1 MINSLFIK
9 LSVIFLLVSSCETV
23 SNLTDKVTSSDTDD
37 ELLSDELGRDPT
49 LEEILAD
56 AEIDFEE
63 TNFESDDQLEIA
75 EEKLPP
81 SPTTEYDSALIEKDE
96 SPDLTNEEDTISDL
110 VQEEDAI
117 SDLVQEEDEI
127 SDLVQED
134 ETSSELI
141 NEELEKEVQ
150 EPTGTQEISSFD
162 KTFERSKLDL
172 EEQIQY
178 RVATINFSS
187 GSSSVNNA
195 GLKKIKKIAKIAK
208 ERNAKI
214 KVIGHASERTKDMP
228 IAKHKLVN
236 FIISDKRANSV
247 ADIFIKKYNFPTDK
261 LITQGVSD
269 SKPLF
274 KEIMPAGTTANQRTE
289 IFLIY

>member
-1 MINSLFIK
+1 MILT
-9 LSVIFLLVSSCETV
+9 SCETV
-23 SNLTDKVTSSDTDD
+23 SNLTDKVSSTEDSSDTEDQ
-37 ELLSDELGRDPT
+37 LLSDELGSDPT

-56 AEIDFEE
+56 AEIDFEDTE
-63 TNFESDDQLEIA
+63 FVNDDQLEIA
-75 EEKLPP
+75 DEKLPAN
-81 SPTTEYDSALIEKDE
+81 PTTEYDSTLIEKDE
-96 SPDLTNEEDTISDL
+96 GSDLIEDEETISDL
-110 VQEEDAI
+110 VVEESEKELIEPTVSEDA
-117 SDLVQEEDEI
+117 
-127 SDLVQED
+127 
-134 ETSSELI
+134 
-141 NEELEKEVQ
+141 
-150 EPTGTQEISSFD
+150 PSFD
-162 KTFERSKLDL
+162 KAFERSKLDL
-172 EEQIQY
+172 DEQIQY

-187 GSSSVNNA
+187 GSSIVDNS

-247 ADIFIKKYNFPTDK
+247 AEIFIEKYNFPSDK

>member
-23 SNLTDKVTSSDTDD
+23 SNLTDKVTSSDTDN

-96 SPDLTNEEDTISDL
+96 SPDLTNEEETISDL

-117 SDLVQEEDEI
+117 SDLVQEEDAI

-150 EPTGTQEISSFD
+150 EPSGTQEISSFD

>member
-1 MINSLFIK
+1 MILT
-9 LSVIFLLVSSCETV
+9 SCETV
-23 SNLTDKVTSSDTDD
+23 SNLTDKVSSAEDSSDT
-37 ELLSDELGRDPT
+37 ENQLLSDELGSDPT

-56 AEIDFEE
+56 AELDFEDTE
-63 TNFESDDQLEIA
+63 FVNDDQLEIA
-75 EEKLPP
+75 EEKLPAN
-81 SPTTEYDSALIEKDE
+81 PTTEYDSTLIEKDE
-96 SPDLTNEEDTISDL
+96 GSDLIEDEETISDL
-110 VQEEDAI
+110 VVEE
-117 SDLVQEEDEI
+117 SEK
-127 SDLVQED
+127 
-134 ETSSELI
+134 ELI
-141 NEELEKEVQ
+141 
-150 EPTGTQEISSFD
+150 EPTVSEDIPSFD
-162 KTFERSKLDL
+162 KAFERSKLDL
-172 EEQIQY
+172 DEQIQY

-187 GSSSVNNA
+187 GSSIVNNS

-247 ADIFIKKYNFPTDK
+247 AEIFIEKYNFPSDK

>member
-1 MINSLFIK
+1 MLT
-9 LSVIFLLVSSCETV
+9 SCETV
-23 SNLTDKVTSSDTDD
+23 SNFTDKVTSSDEASDTDD
-37 ELLSDELGRDPT
+37 QLLSDELGSDPT
-49 LEEILAD
+49 LEEILAE
-56 AEIDFEE
+56 AEMNFEDSNFEE
-63 TNFESDDQLEIA
+63 SNFESDDRLEVA
-75 EEKLPP
+75 EEKLPAN
-81 SPTTEYDSALIEKDE
+81 PTTDYDTTLIESDE
-96 SPDLTNEEDTISDL
+96 SSDLILEEDTVSDI
-110 VQEEDAI
+110 VMED
-117 SDLVQEEDEI
+117 S
-127 SDLVQED
+127 
-134 ETSSELI
+134 
-141 NEELEKEVQ
+141 EKETT
-150 EPTGTQEISSFD
+150 EPSISQDIPSFD
-162 KTFERSKLDL
+162 STFERSKLDL
-172 EEQIQY
+172 EEQIQF

-187 GSSSVNNA
+187 GSSSVNIA

-214 KVIGHASERTKDMP
+214 KIIGHASERTKDMP

-247 ADIFIKKYNFPTDK
+247 AEIFIKKYNFPTDK